1 MRMRALYSIRAY
13 IAIASVPR
21 TEPPYLDTMTA
32 KKERQ
37 TDSYKYDV
45 DAIETSRWGVLS
57 LLTWRSQS
65 RFRRR
70 LSESSV
76 ASIFRRVV
84 RGVIDGAGTG
94 RIGTVTAA
102 VNPAMR

>member
-1 MRMRALYSIRAY
+1 M
-13 IAIASVPR
+13 
-21 TEPPYLDTMTA
+21 
-32 KKERQ
+32 
-37 TDSYKYDV
+37 
-45 DAIETSRWGVLS
+45 
-57 LLTWRSQS
+57 LTWRSQS

-94 RIGTVTAA
+94 RIGAVTAA